1 MPLVFVVD
9 DDVSVRRSTERLIRS
24 LGMRAE
30 SFASAQDLLSSG
42 HTIEPACLLVD
53 VRMPGVGGLE
63 LLRHLRVKSQRTPVI
78 CFSARASQE
87 DKDRALRSGAMAFL
101 RKPVSKEEL
110 LRLVHMALE
119 SAKRATQLA
128 KANEA
133 LRGCLDMLASV
144 PELDDFLGQVMVAI
158 TGQLGAIS
166 CMLRVF
172 SAEEK
177 RAILELL
184 FQDGRVMSPADAG
197 YPEIYRSLPLAE
209 LGVANSVTVLHLT
222 DPQSVLKPDGLHSY
236 LVTHGVRTVLTIPLI
251 CRGEVNGVLRFRF
264 AEDRDFQA
272 EELEMARALATQA
285 SLAIQLTQLARSAKR
300 SAVLEERNRLAGE
313 IHDSLAQSFAGVCM
327 HLGVAAEETQTNC
340 HEVLEHIERAID
352 VARFGLAEARRS
364 AFSLRSDVVEKSG
377 LIDALKMLVER
388 SNIPARLRCTFRTN
402 LEHDERGS
410 TELAEVLPIA
420 IRQDLLRITQE
431 AISNALRH
439 AKPTAID
446 ISLRLTPCG
455 LILKVTDNGS
465 GMKIGPDTREG
476 FGFVNMR
483 ARVSKLHGSLKIR
496 TAPGRGTSILVTV
509 PNSLEAR
516 KAEELGARIKEQG
529 GPDAAA
535 HPLIRQR
542 SGPATKTG
550 VESQFP
556 IRTWCRT
563 FAS

>member
-1 MPLVFVVD
+1 
-9 DDVSVRRSTERLIRS
+9 
-24 LGMRAE
+24 
-30 SFASAQDLLSSG
+30 
-42 HTIEPACLLVD
+42 
-53 VRMPGVGGLE
+53 
-63 LLRHLRVKSQRTPVI
+63 
-78 CFSARASQE
+78 
-87 DKDRALRSGAMAFL
+87 
-101 RKPVSKEEL
+101 
-110 LRLVHMALE
+110 
-119 SAKRATQLA
+119 
-128 KANEA
+128 
-133 LRGCLDMLASV
+133 
-144 PELDDFLGQVMVAI
+144 
-158 TGQLGAIS
+158 
-166 CMLRVF
+166 
-172 SAEEK
+172 
-177 RAILELL
+177 
-184 FQDGRVMSPADAG
+184 MSPADAG
-197 YPEIYRSLPLAE
+197 YPEIYRSIPLAE

-222 DPQSVLKPDGLHSY
+222 DPQSVLKPDRLHSY
-236 LVTHGVRTVLTIPLI
+236 LMAHGVRTVLTIPLI

-264 AEDRDFQA
+264 AEDREFQA

-364 AFSLRSDVVEKSG
+364 AFSLRSDVVETSG

-420 IRQDLLRITQE
+420 IRQDLLRIAQE

-446 ISLRLTPCG
+446 VSLRLAPCG
-455 LILKVTDNGS
+455 LILKVMDNGC
-465 GMKIGPDTREG
+465 GMTTETEARDG

-483 ARVSKLHGSLKIR
+483 ARVNKLRGSLKIR

-509 PNSLEAR
+509 PYSPEAR
-516 KAEELGARIKEQG
+516 PE
-529 GPDAAA
+529 
-535 HPLIRQR
+535 
-542 SGPATKTG
+542 
-550 VESQFP
+550 
-556 IRTWCRT
+556 
-563 FAS
+563 